1 MALSITMSGLT
12 NAKSYDEVESILE
25 EQRSSLLYRIL
36 PVGWALKF
44 TDASVD
50 PREVKSARETAEE
63 HYTESYSEAEEPIK
77 TLENALERVESSDDF
92 LSEDII
98 SLASESEELVSE
110 LTDVIES
117 HKTYLYESE
126 QQDLTDRKRHFEET
140 IQSIRDSRQESAEN
154 AFEQTVRTA
163 EQTEAK
169 ARQLLADARET
180 GEPLSEEDMA
190 VRTQCSEVK
199 EQLTEV
205 QSAHGEYL
213 SSEKH
218 SRLRTLGSQLD
229 ERADEIYQRRRDDA
243 RQAFERVTGQAASL
257 LDTLADPVASARQSG
272 DPLRENFRTSDDK
285 CEDYRDDLAILRNDH
300 AGYLTDDEENQIK
313 SLRSELKEY
322 AEYIAE
328 KRRYDDLM
336 ADIKPEYD
344 ALESIAGSY
353 LEYDEYL
360 TEAATATLRERVSA
374 AQDAIRPFADLNMD
388 LLGEGDTERA
398 ASVTSRVNSASEIA
412 ADPETYNE
420 EFVEWKQS
428 EYAELFTDI
437 DAEGHNL
444 SADQQRAIIR
454 NGTYNQVIAAA
465 GTGKTLALTYRV
477 AYLIEEGVLPDDILL
492 LTYTK
497 EAKKEMETR
506 LADEFGIEDV
516 EVRTL
521 HSFAFKIA
529 MQSADDRPNVANE
542 QDKRNLVDDVI
553 SDQKAAGGEFED
565 HYVQFLA
572 HYDAQAPD
580 SNTLEEKAD
589 YAAEQR
595 KGTFNTLGG
604 DTVETSAEKEIA
616 DFLFTHNIRYQY
628 EAIAEWADATP
639 TGSTYRPCFYLP
651 EQDTYIEHWQITEDG
666 EVPAWVEDDTKT
678 VKRRATWAREQFADS
693 DHEVIETYTFE
704 HETGRIPRTLNHRLA
719 IAGISVEQMGFEE
732 FVDETFE
739 YNEVEESI
747 KRSFTDFIGNAKT
760 FDISADE
767 IPDRLDESN
776 PRQYHF
782 GHCGRIMLDQYNKFL
797 SSNSLIDFD
806 DMIYNAIEA
815 IKQDPA
821 SYTSEYEQLLVD
833 EFQDVAMSQIRLVRQ
848 FVGPTNAKLF
858 CVGDDWQSIYSFQG
872 SEVQYFVDFA
882 EHFGSPVKTFLTQ
895 NYRCPEKVL
904 DAGNDLISH
913 NEDQIEKSVS
923 AAKGPGDDIK
933 LHRVGGDQRA
943 YSSRVAQ
950 YASNLIEDW
959 IDHGTDPGEVMVLC
973 RFDGGADYI
982 PDLKKKLRTR
992 GIPYDGK
999 NDYYRP
1005 PEMPDEGADEFESDA
1020 GVSAFSVHQA
1030 KGREAERVLML
1041 HVATGGVGLPPD
1053 DREEDLIAPV
1063 QEVPTNTLAE
1073 ERRLF
1078 YVGLTRATEQLHI
1091 QTRAG
1096 YESPFLGEIEE
1107 HLSETE
1113 TVLPSGEDGDRTT
1126 VTGRVQL
1133 KDDPHD
1139 KQYQSGQLEDQT
1151 GATRFVSWESDD
1163 PPTLLEDAWYKLEN
1177 VRINEWQGRTQLVVD
1192 AETNP
1197 IKIYQHREGL
1207 EGVDLS
1213 KPGVTTTVD
1222 SSDSDPEGTIQ
1233 GPPPAIQNAAVSA
1246 ASYDELEKEGDPI
1259 GTGGVGVVYGSRI
1272 EVDDEVH
1279 PVALKEPDYSET
1291 LQADVVDQFLTEAEV
1306 WADVTDHDFVV
1317 DLVDTGTNPVPWI
1330 AMEYMDGGHLGQR
1343 VGELSTEQALWT
1355 AQRITR
1361 AIRHAH
1367 LNGIHHFDLKPEN
1380 ILFRSTTDSYWDIP
1394 KVGDWGLAKHQSEQG
1409 DQTMLTPA
1417 YAAPE
1422 QLFDEY
1428 GSPDHRTD
1436 IFQLGIVFYELFTG
1450 THPYNGDTTQA
1461 VDQDIV
1467 PPTEIEKSLPSEID
1481 SILMNALSIEQAD
1494 RYQDVLNLRKELSV
1508 Q

>member
-1 MALSITMSGLT
+1 MSKLK
-12 NAKSYDEVESILE
+12 NSESYNDVESVLE

-36 PVGWALKF
+36 PVNWALKL
-44 TDASVD
+44 TDATVD
-50 PREVKSARETAEE
+50 PREVESARTTAEE
-63 HYTESYSEAEEPIK
+63 QYAESYAAAEKPIA

-92 LSEDII
+92 LAEDTI
-98 SLASESEELVSE
+98 SVASESEELVSE
-110 LTDVIES
+110 LSDIIET
-117 HKTYLYESE
+117 HETYLYESE
-126 QQDLTDRKRHFEET
+126 QQDLKNRRQRLAET
-140 IQSIRDSRQESAEN
+140 IQSVKDTRQESAAN
-154 AFEQTVRTA
+154 AFEQIVRTA
-163 EQTEAK
+163 EQTEAE

-180 GEPLSEEDMA
+180 GEPLSEEDVA
-190 VRTQCSEVK
+190 VRDQCK
-199 EQLTEV
+199 DIRDQLTEV
-205 QSAHGEYL
+205 QSTHGEYL
-213 SSEKH
+213 NSDKH
-218 SRLRTLGSQLD
+218 SRIRTLRSQLE
-229 ERADEIYQRRRDDA
+229 ERADEINQRRRDDA
-243 RQAFERVTGQAASL
+243 RRAFERVTKQADSL
-257 LDTLADPVASARQSG
+257 LETLADPVASAQQSG
-272 DPLRENFRTSDDK
+272 EPLAENFRTSDDE
-285 CEDYRDDLAILRNDH
+285 CESRRDELATLRNDH
-300 AGYLTDDEENQIK
+300 AGYLTDDEEAQIK

-322 AEYIAE
+322 AAYIAE
-328 KRRYDDLM
+328 KRRYDDVM
-336 ADIKPEYD
+336 VEIKPAYD
-344 ALESIAGSY
+344 ALEAIAGSY

-360 TEAATATLRERVSA
+360 TEAATGTLRERVSA
-374 AQDAIRPFADLNMD
+374 AQDAIEPLADLDMD
-388 LLGEGDTERA
+388 LLGEGDAERA
-398 ASVTSRVNSASEIA
+398 ASITSLIDSASEIA
-412 ADPETYNE
+412 ADPEAYNK

-437 DAEGHNL
+437 DAEGHDL
-444 SADQQRAIIR
+444 STDQQQAIIR
-454 NGTYNQVIAAA
+454 DGTYNQVIAAA

-477 AYLIEEGVLPDDILL
+477 AYLIEEGVLPDEILL

-506 LADEFGIEDV
+506 LADEFGIENV
-516 EVRTL
+516 EVRTI

-529 MQSADDRPNVANE
+529 TQATDDRINVAQE
-542 QDKRNLVDDVI
+542 QDKRNLVDDVLNNE
-553 SDQKAAGGEFED
+553 KAAGGEFED

-572 HYDAQAPD
+572 HYGGQESDPT
-580 SNTLEEKAD
+580 TLEEKAD

-595 KGTFNTLGG
+595 KGTFETLGG

-628 EAIAEWADATP
+628 QAIAEWADTPP
-639 TGSTYRPCFYLP
+639 TGGSYRPCFYLP
-651 EQDTYIEHWQITEDG
+651 EHDTYIEHWRITEAG
-666 EVPAWVEDDTKT
+666 ETPAWVDDDTEIL
-678 VKRRATWAREQFADS
+678 KRKITWAREQFEPAD
-693 DHEVIETYTFE
+693 HNVVETYAFE
-704 HETGRIPRTLNHRLA
+704 HADGRIPRVLSHRLA
-719 IAGISVEQMGFEE
+719 AAGISVEQMGFEE

-747 KRSFTDFIGNAKT
+747 KQSFTDFIGNAKT
-760 FDISADE
+760 FDISAEE

-782 GHCGRIMLDQYNKFL
+782 GHCGRIMLQRYNDFL
-797 SSNSLIDFD
+797 SSNNLIDFD
-806 DMIYNAIEA
+806 DMIYNAIAA
-815 IKQDPA
+815 IKQDPG

-848 FVGPTNAKLF
+848 FAGPTKAKLF

-872 SEVQYFVDFA
+872 SEVQYFVDFE
-882 EHFGSPVKTFLTQ
+882 EHFGPPVKTFLTQ

-923 AAKGPGDDIK
+923 AAKEPGDDIM
-933 LHRVGGDQRA
+933 LHRIGGDQRD

-950 YASNLIEDW
+950 YATNLIEDW
-959 IDHGTDPGEVMVLC
+959 IDEGTAPGEIMVLC

-982 PDLKKKLRTR
+982 PDLKKKLNAR

-999 NDYYRP
+999 NDCYRP
-1005 PEMPDEGADEFESDA
+1005 PEMPDEGSDEFESGA
-1020 GVSAFSVHQA
+1020 GVSAFSIHQA

-1041 HVATGGVGLPPD
+1041 HVASGGVGLPPD
-1053 DREEDLIAPV
+1053 DREDDLIAPV

-1096 YESPFLGEIEE
+1096 YESPFLGEIEG
-1107 HLSETE
+1107 HLTETE

-1126 VTGRVQL
+1126 VTGRVKL
-1133 KDDPHD
+1133 RDDPHD
-1139 KQYQSGQLEDQT
+1139 KQHQSGQLVDQT
-1151 GATRFVSWESDD
+1151 GATRFVSWENND
-1163 PPTLLEDAWYKLEN
+1163 PPTLLEDAWYKLED

-1213 KPGVTTTVD
+1213 TPGVTTTVNE
-1222 SSDSDPEGTIQ
+1222 SDADTDTDTTTR
-1233 GPPPAIQNAAVSA
+1233 GPPPAIQNTALSEVS
-1246 ASYDELEKEGDPI
+1246 YEELEKEDDPI
-1259 GTGGVGVVYGSRI
+1259 GSGGVGVVYGSRI
-1272 EVDDEVH
+1272 EANGDVH
-1279 PVALKEPDYSET
+1279 PVAIKEPDYNET
-1291 LQADVVDQFLTEAEV
+1291 LQATVVDQFLTEAEV

-1317 DLVDTGTNPVPWI
+1317 DLVDTGTSPIPWI

-1343 VGELSTEQALWT
+1343 VGALSTEQALWT

-1367 LNGIHHFDLKPEN
+1367 LNGIYHLDLKPEN
-1380 ILFRSTTDSYWDIP
+1380 ILFRSTTDPYWDIP
-1394 KVGDWGLAKHQSEQG
+1394 KVGDWGLARHQSENG

-1422 QLFDEY
+1422 QLFDDY

-1436 IFQLGIVFYELFTG
+1436 IFQLGIVFYELLTG
-1450 THPYNGDTTQA
+1450 THPYDGDTTQA
-1461 VDQDIV
+1461 VSDDPT
-1467 PPTEIEKSLPSEID
+1467 PPSEIESSLPSELD
-1481 SILMNALSIEQAD
+1481 SIILKAMRTKQGDRYEDILNLKNALS
-1494 RYQDVLNLRKELSV
+1494 L
-1508 Q
+1508 